1 MVKGVSYDYSN
12 SLYKQTFRGNRII
25 VNTADIHFGSI
36 DPKTTY
42 QIMKEQ
48 FIDKIKLLPR
58 LDIIVIAGDIFDRK
72 YMANS
77 DPIVYATLFMG
88 EVMQL
93 SKEKSSSV
101 IVVMGTKEHDADQLR
116 LFYHYRNNP
125 DYDIHIVEQIEF
137 VYTKGMQILCI
148 PELYGVPE
156 EQYNFFLN
164 TCAYDMVIMHG
175 TIKGAVYGDNVKESR
190 LFTID
195 DFNYCR
201 GPIISGHVHTGGCFE
216 KDFYYTGSPI
226 RYKFGEEEP
235 KGFLILLYDLDS
247 RKYLMHL
254 EQIESFRYDTISVDD
269 ILLSDPKEI
278 IDYINNLKEKEN
290 IDYLRISIS
299 PNYSQENTE
308 LLKNYFR
315 NRQDIKFKI
324 ERTKKLEEQVIDK
337 ELELY
342 DKYNYIFDPSL
353 SEFEKLARFI
363 NDKEGYVIVE
373 ANTIKNL
380 LEET

>member
-1 MVKGVSYDYSN
+1 MIRGVSYDYSIER
-12 SLYKQTFRGNRII
+12 KQLRGNRII

-36 DPKTTY
+36 DPKITY
-42 QIMKEQ
+42 QILKEQ

-58 LDIIVIAGDIFDRK
+58 IDIIVIAGDIFERK

-88 EVMQL
+88 EVMQI
-93 SKEKSSSV
+93 SKLKSASV
-101 IVVMGTKEHDADQLR
+101 IIVMGTKEHDADQLR

-125 DYDIHIVEQIEF
+125 EYDIHIVENLQF

-156 EQYNFFLN
+156 KQYDIFLN
-164 TCAYDMVIMHG
+164 SCFYDMTIMHG
-175 TIKGAVYGDNVKESR
+175 TIKGSVYGDNVKESR

-195 DFNYCR
+195 DFKYCL
-201 GPIISGHVHTGGCFE
+201 GPIVSGHVHTGGCFE
-216 KDFYYTGSPI
+216 KDFYYTGTPI
-226 RYKFGEEEP
+226 RYKFGEENP

-247 RKYLMHL
+247 RHYIMHL
-254 EQIESFRYDTISVDD
+254 EQIKSFRYDTISIDD
-269 ILLSDPKEI
+269 ILLSDPKEV

-290 IDYLRISIS
+290 IDYLRIVIT
-299 PNYSQENTE
+299 PNYSQENSE
-308 LLKNYFR
+308 IIKNYFR

-324 ERTKKLEEQVIDK
+324 EKSKKLEEEIINK
-337 ELELY
+337 ESELY
-342 DKYNYIFDPSL
+342 DQYNYIFDPNL
-353 SEFEKLARFI
+353 NEFEKLARFI

-373 ANTIKNL
+373 ADTIKKL
-380 LEET
+380 LEE